1 MALSGLY
8 TFVGAGDWSL
18 DATSGSATGGGVMQ
32 VSVPVGSVVLK
43 AFLYESTFGGSAG
56 SVDLT
61 GAASASI
68 AVSGFTSLGTAGFL
82 TAYRADVT
90 DFVRGVV
97 GAGSNSLFNFTT
109 SNVTGG
115 DVDGTALVVVY
126 SNPTK
131 AVTTI
136 SLLDGF
142 SAQGGDGF
150 TANFT
155 APINTTVPGFAA
167 EMSLGIGYSY
177 QNNGTQQQSNVTVN
191 GRPLT
196 SSAGGEDDGISTN
209 GGLIT
214 IGGLGDSTNNPDPTV
229 VTSGPRTDDEL
240 YDLAKGNILNPAP
253 FINNGDTTITVT
265 TNNPSFDDN
274 IFFAGFKI
282 TGVASIDTSTND
294 APVAVSDGGAGFRTS
309 EAAAFKTG
317 NVLTNDFDPDGD
329 AIHVSGIDTTGTKG
343 IVTSNGDGTF
353 NYNPNGQFDALNT
366 GDLAF
371 DTFSYTI
378 SDGVKTAVA
387 NVVVTIDGRG
397 GGPVTAGDYIQLGN
411 GDDNVNYTSRTSR
424 IVLNTQGGDD
434 LVIGTRF
441 NDSINGG
448 TGNDRL
454 SGGGG
459 KDVLRG
465 GAGTDRLN
473 GGTGDD
479 TFLFFA
485 GDLMP
490 LRGDADH
497 ITDFHGAHKVI
508 GDGENDFIG
517 LAGFGAGATLTFAQY
532 GANQSLQYYKVVDP
546 TNHARDGYIL
556 VQMADGTQQLS
567 VGDYAF
573 F

>member
-1 MALSGLY
+1 MALSGVY

-18 DATSGSATGGGVMQ
+18 DSTSGSATGGGVMQ
-32 VSVPVGSVVLK
+32 VSVPVGSVVLQ
-43 AFLYESTFGGSAG
+43 AYLYESTYGGSAG

-61 GAASASI
+61 GGVSAST
-68 AVSGFTSLGTAGFL
+68 AVSSFTSLGTAGFL

-109 SNVTGG
+109 SNLTGG
-115 DVDGTALVVVY
+115 SVDGTALVVVY
-126 SNPTK
+126 GNPTK
-131 AVTTI
+131 PVTTI

-155 APINTTVPGFAA
+155 TPINTTVPGFAA
-167 EMSLGIGYSY
+167 EMSLGIGFSY
-177 QNNGTQQQSNVTVN
+177 QFNGTQQQSNVTVN

-196 SSAGGEDDGISTN
+196 SSAGGEDDGTPTN

-214 IGGLGDSTNNPDPTV
+214 IGGLGDSTDNPDPTV
-229 VTSGPRTDDEL
+229 VTSGARTDDEL
-240 YDLAKGNILNPAP
+240 YDLAKGNVLNPAP
-253 FINNGDTTITVT
+253 FISNGDTTITVT

-294 APVAVSDGGAGFRTS
+294 APVAVSDGGAGFRTNEGAS
-309 EAAAFKTG
+309 FKTG

-329 AIHVSGIDTTGTKG
+329 AIHVQGIDTTGTKG

-353 NYNPNGQFDALNT
+353 NYNPNGQFNALNA

-387 NVVVTIDGRG
+387 NVVITIDGLG
-397 GGPVTAGDYIQLGN
+397 GGPVVSGDYIQLGN
-411 GDDNVNYTSRTSR
+411 GDDNANYATRNSR
-424 IVLNTQGGDD
+424 IVLNSQGGDD

-465 GAGTDRLN
+465 GAGTDRLS

-479 TFLFFA
+479 TFIFIA
-485 GDLMP
+485 GDLINV
-490 LRGDADH
+490 RGNADH
-497 ITDFHGAHKVI
+497 VTDFHGAGKII
-508 GDGENDFIG
+508 GNGENDFIG
-517 LAGFGAGATLTFAQY
+517 LAGFGAGSSLTFVQF
-532 GANQSLQYYKVVDP
+532 GANQTMQYYKVNDP
-546 TNHARDGYIL
+546 TNHANDGFIL
-556 VQMADGTQQLS
+556 VQMADGTAKLG

-573 F
+573 Y